1 MKEGVVVNVKVKSFA
16 NNELFEDVEKKV
28 IVGRGFLLKGLDDA
42 LLSHNVGDEF
52 VVELDVNNA
61 YGPRQRGLIKMI
73 PFKFFVSNKINPVRG
88 LLVNIDGLLG
98 KIISV
103 GAGRVMVDFNHP
115 LAGKDLRFEVKIT
128 GLVSDLNELVSVVVN
143 SVIGEGVKAELVDG
157 VLNLSVKE
165 LPKSVE
171 DKLVD
176 ELNIVVGKDKVKSIK
191 YLSND

>member
-52 VVELDVNNA
+52 VVELSVNNA

-73 PFKFFVSNKINPVRG
+73 PFKFFISNNINPVRG

-115 LAGKDLRFEVKIT
+115 LAGKDLRFEVKII
-128 GLVSDLNELVSVVVN
+128 GLVNDLNELVRVVVN
-143 SVIGEGVKAELVDG
+143 SVIGEGVKAELING